1 MVRACSRLRLAAV
14 SSPLPER
21 IRPTS
26 LEEVAGQPHL
36 VGPDGVLTRF
46 VAAKHLPSLL
56 LWGPPG
62 CGKTTLARLLANHL
76 GMRFVPFSAVLGGVG
91 ELRKLIDEA
100 ETVRDIAGTTLL
112 FIDEIHRFNKA
123 QQDAL
128 LPHVESGNITLVG
141 ATTEN
146 PSFSVNRALLSR
158 CRVYPLRALDEDAL
172 RGLIARARDH
182 RDGLPGL
189 VVDDGALDPLLR
201 LSAGDG
207 RRLLVLLEGAWA
219 LTRPSPVTAE
229 VVGRIASNP
238 VADHDRAGDAHYD
251 VASAFIKSLRAS
263 DAQAALYYLA
273 RQLEAGEDAMFV
285 ARRLVIFAGEDVGLA
300 DPQALQL
307 ATAALMAT
315 ERIGMPEAIYPLTE
329 ATVYLAT
336 APKSNRVY
344 AAMGEVM
351 EAARETPAAP
361 VPLHIRNAPTRLM
374 KDIGYGRD
382 YAYAFDA
389 EDHYVAQEYLP
400 EELAGRRFYEPSD
413 FGFEKRIAERLAW
426 WRERKAEAESQ
437 RSSSEGES

>member
-1 MVRACSRLRLAAV
+1 MVRATARLTLTAV

-21 IRPTS
+21 IRPAR
-26 LEEVAGQPHL
+26 LDDVAGQPHL
-36 VGPDGVLTRF
+36 VGPDGVLTQF
-46 VAAKHLPSLL
+46 LAAKHLPSLL

-62 CGKTTLARLLANHL
+62 CGKTTLARLLADHL
-76 GMRFVPFSAVLGGVG
+76 AMRFVPFSAVLGGVV

-100 ETVRDIAGTTLL
+100 ETVRDIAGPTLL

-128 LPHVESGNITLVG
+128 LPHVERGHITLVG

-172 RGLIARARDH
+172 RGLIGRARDH
-182 RDGLPGL
+182 ADGLPGL

-201 LSAGDG
+201 LSVGDG

-219 LTRPSPVTAE
+219 VTRPAPVTAE
-229 VVGRIASNP
+229 VVARIASNP
-238 VADHDRAGDAHYD
+238 VADHDRSGDAHYD
-251 VASAFIKSLRAS
+251 VASAFIKSMRAS

-300 DPQALQL
+300 DPQALQV

-336 APKSNRVY
+336 APKSNSAKAY
-344 AAMGEVM
+344 FAAV
-351 EAARETPAAP
+351 EAVKRHPGAS
-361 VPLHIRNAPTRLM
+361 VPMFLRNAPTDLM
-374 KDIGYGRD
+374 KDLGYKAGYQYDHDAPDHFAGQQCLPDELLGEVFYRPG
-382 YAYAFDA
+382 AFGHEKEIA
-389 EDHYVAQEYLP
+389 
-400 EELAGRRFYEPSD
+400 
-413 FGFEKRIAERLAW
+413 KRIDW
-426 WRERKAEAESQ
+426 WEARRKPRPKAP
-437 RSSSEGES
+437 